1 MSVVATC
8 GQRQKMIYSLIKLA
22 SSCQKQEL
30 EVDDVAKWKWSMQ
43 GQSTEGAIWIEVEET
58 SKEAFFYFITFSY
71 CEQ

>member
-30 EVDDVAKWKWSMQ
+30 EVDVVKWKWSMQ
-43 GQSTEGAIWIEVEET
+43 GQSTEGAIGIEVEET